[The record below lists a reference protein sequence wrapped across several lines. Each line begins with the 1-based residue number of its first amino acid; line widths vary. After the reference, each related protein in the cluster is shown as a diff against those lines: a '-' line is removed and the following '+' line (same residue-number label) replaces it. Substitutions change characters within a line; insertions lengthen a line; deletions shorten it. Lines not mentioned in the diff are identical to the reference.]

1 MHFRLRPLGSLG
13 RLHRLAGSLRHARR
27 GYGSGRPGGAR
38 NLLYGGVM
46 VGAASVL
53 TGLAYLLAKD
63 MLFKGGA
70 YQVID
75 DAVRKIEANSHLV
88 QLLGGLPLSVYGHAT
103 ARSRRR
109 PAVHESLLEDGARC
123 MEASFFV
130 EGQHAV
136 GRVHLQMVEG
146 EDGLWRERYFAVEVP
161 GHPVQVLVQPA
172 AQPAAR
178 PSGWSPFNRFT
189 R

>member
-1 MHFRLRPLGSLG
+1 MHLRLRPWGPLG
-13 RLHRLAGSLRHARR
+13 RLQRLAGSLRPARR
-27 GYGSGRPGGAR
+27 GYGSGRVGGTR
-38 NLLYGGVM
+38 NLLYGGVV

-63 MLFKGGA
+63 MLFTGGA
-70 YQVID
+70 YQVVD

-88 QLLGGLPLSVYGHAT
+88 QLLGGLPLSVHGHAT

-130 EGQHAV
+130 EGPHAT
-136 GRVHLQMVEG
+136 GRVHLQVVEG

-172 AQPAAR
+172 AEAAAR
-178 PSGWSPFNRFT
+178 ARGWSPFNRFA